1 MPAKVTRLHHLA
13 HRLREAGL
21 ITFAALSF
29 NASAFA
35 QDTAADPLQPWRSGV
50 QIRPV
55 LPEPAE
61 RHSIHSYFN
70 TCPESPDGTQVL
82 FYSSTALDGHKG
94 EVHLI
99 NRQTGGERT
108 LVTNIEVEDAHR
120 AACQQW
126 LSGGKRIAF
135 HGLRDGTW
143 FVGAV
148 DLDTGTERVLA
159 KNRLSSWGQP
169 HADLVPLYGQHWD
182 PGEHTN
188 LELCNAATGEI
199 KTVLTAEAVRR
210 QYPDWVNGAFAGK
223 PFIIFFPVLS
233 PGLDRVFFK
242 LAAPGITRDP
252 RGGAASQRL
261 GLVCYSLSESRF
273 LYQNNRWGHPSWHPD
288 KKTIVETSFFLY
300 DSDNGKYRRLPDL
313 PAVRGDHPSASP
325 DGKLIVTDSTMD
337 KFGGSEKEWGIVLT
351 DARGGQ
357 HVLLHHFKNDAGARS
372 WRRSHPHP
380 VFSADGRR
388 IYFNV
393 SDGKWTRLFVA
404 ECGPTSAS
412 APKTAP

>member
-1 MPAKVTRLHHLA
+1 MLLSVLSLTGFSLATR
-13 HRLREAGL
+13 
-21 ITFAALSF
+21 
-29 NASAFA
+29 ASAE
-35 QDTAADPLQPWRSGV
+35 DDPLQPWRTGV
-50 QIRPV
+50 KIRPV
-55 LPEPAE
+55 LPETE
-61 RHSIHSYFN
+61 QRHSIHSYFN

-82 FYSSTALDGHKG
+82 FYSSTSPDGHKG
-94 EVHLI
+94 EVHVV
-99 NRQTGGERT
+99 NRTTGEEKT
-108 LVTNIEVEDAHR
+108 LVTNIEAEDAHR

-126 LSGGKRIAF
+126 LSGGKRISF

-148 DLDTGTERVLA
+148 DLDTGKERILA

-169 HADLVPLYGQHWD
+169 HGDLVPIYGQHWD

-199 KTVLTAEAVRR
+199 KTVLTAQAVRDK
-210 QYPDWVNGAFAGK
+210 YPDWVDGAFAGK

-252 RGGAASQRL
+252 RSSAASQRL
-261 GLVCYSLSESRF
+261 GLVCYSIAENRF
-273 LYQNNRWGHPSWHPD
+273 LYQSNKWGHPSWHPD
-288 KKTIVETSFFLY
+288 KKTIIEVAFTRY
-300 DSDNGKYRRLPDL
+300 DSDTGKPTRTPGF

-325 DGKLIVTDSTMD
+325 DAKLIVTDSTMD
-337 KFGGSEKEWGIVLT
+337 KFGGDANSWGIVLA
-351 DARGGQ
+351 DARSGN
-357 HVLLHHFKNDAGARS
+357 HVLLHQFKNNAGARS

-380 VFSADGRR
+380 IFSADGKR

-393 SDGKWTRLFVA
+393 SSGPWTQLHVA
-404 ECGPTSAS
+404 EIS
-412 APKTAP
+412 APAAAAGQ

>member
-1 MPAKVTRLHHLA
+1 MKRASHHTTLPALLTF
-13 HRLREAGL
+13 AGL
-21 ITFAALSF
+21 ALTCFTSTTT
-29 NASAFA
+29 
-35 QDTAADPLQPWRSGV
+35 TAHAEEAKDDPLAPWRSGV
-50 QIRPV
+50 KIRSV
-55 LPEPAE
+55 LPETAE

-82 FYSSTALDGHKG
+82 FYSSTALNGHTG
-94 EVHLI
+94 EVHI
-99 NRQTGGERT
+99 VNRATGEEKT
-108 LVTNIEVEDAHR
+108 LVTNLETEDAHR

-126 LSGGKRIAF
+126 LSNGKRISF

-148 DLDTGTERVLA
+148 DLDTGKERVLA

-169 HADLVPLYGQHWD
+169 NGDLVPIYGQHWD

-188 LELCNAATGEI
+188 LELCNSATGEI
-199 KTVLTAEAVRR
+199 KTVLTAQAVRDK
-210 QYPDWVNGAFAGK
+210 YTPWVDKAFQGK

-233 PGLDRVFFK
+233 PKADRVFFK

-261 GLVCYSLSESRF
+261 GLVCYSIAENRF
-273 LYQNNRWGHPSWHPD
+273 LYQSDRWGHPSWHPD
-288 KKTIVETSFFLY
+288 GKTIVETSFTLF
-300 DSDNGKYRRLPDL
+300 DSGNGKGTRLPEL

-337 KFGGSEKEWGIVLT
+337 KFGGDANSWGIVLA
-351 DARGGQ
+351 DARGGK
-357 HVLLHHFKNDAGARS
+357 HILLHSFKNDGGARS

-380 VFSADGRR
+380 VFSADGKR

-393 SDGKWTRLFVA
+393 SNGTWTRLYVA
-404 ECGPTSAS
+404 EVGDGA
-412 APKTAP
+412 AAGK